1 MGCRGP
7 PQAAVGPCGPQG
19 GRPAPSAAE
28 ESLAMCAEAADGLPA
43 VGRRGVLWRFGRP
56 VGILDPGVE
65 FSVDFGHLGL
75 DVAVDFA
82 VDSGAGGGED
92 GGRF

>member
-1 MGCRGP
+1 M
-7 PQAAVGPCGPQG
+7 
-19 GRPAPSAAE
+19 
-28 ESLAMCAEAADGLPA
+28 
-43 VGRRGVLWRFGRP
+43 
-56 VGILDPGVE
+56 GILDPGVE